1 MRSAENTSDL
11 SDGDLIVNYKR
22 KSKPPPVSSSESSD
36 DEDFEAEPP
45 NKQSK
50 SVQESTLLSP
60 PSTSVVDD
68 TDLEHPAHFV
78 LVNDG
83 QMSNDI
89 DEPHSIS
96 IPIPDHESN
105 FSFTISQPSA
115 VLSPITSHQHE
126 TLSDVGKL
134 NHINI

>member
-22 KSKPPPVSSSESSD
+22 KSKPAPVSSSESSD

-78 LVNDG
+78 LVNDDKC
-83 QMSNDI
+83 QMTSMSRTAFPFQFQITNQI
-89 DEPHSIS
+89 SHS
-96 IPIPDHESN
+96 
-105 FSFTISQPSA
+105 Q
-115 VLSPITSHQHE
+115 
-126 TLSDVGKL
+126 
-134 NHINI
+134 